1 MPEWTADLRARLSGL
16 GLTAAR
22 EAEIIEELSQH
33 LDDRYEELRASGS
46 SDADARRLAL
56 EDLSEREALA
66 QRMRALSQTHS
77 PAPIV
82 HGQPSKRRMHG
93 LWEDLRYAGRTMRK
107 QPGFTA
113 LVVLTLGLGSAVN
126 ATVFTIVNALVLR
139 PLPFADS
146 ERIVQLNV
154 RNVDNAEN
162 PISELSYPDYLEW
175 QTARRT
181 FEQMVATDERPV
193 DISGDQRSAAVAAAA
208 YVSWNTFSLVG
219 QRPEMGRDFTEGD
232 DRNGAPPVVMISG
245 TLWRVRYGS
254 DPAILGRTVRV
265 NGIPSTIVGV
275 MPQDVGFPYRAEIW
289 LPLAALPESERT
301 SRATRIIDGFGRL
314 RREATIEQATTE
326 LSGITASLAERY
338 PETNRKTAP
347 LVARFALDARFVR
360 VLVALLGA
368 VGFVLLI
375 ACANVANLLL
385 ARSADRSRD
394 ITLRLALGASRWRI
408 VRQLLVEGL
417 VLAGAGGLCGFAL
430 AQPGLQMFRNLP
442 AESAPPSWVQFT
454 MDVRVFAYLVALCV
468 GSALLCSLLP
478 AWQASRP
485 GLVTTLNDVSRGT
498 TGSRSRRRWMGTLV
512 VAQVALALVLLTG
525 AALMMQNLLGLLR
538 TDIGIESADLTQM
551 TLDLRRRGD
560 NEARRLLLLDQLE
573 DRLASNPG
581 VSAALVSEAPLG
593 GAAVRRLRLEGQ
605 ASSEPASLPVVSL
618 IGVGRNYFDVVRT
631 LVIEGRTLT
640 PDEVRRA
647 ADLVVVNERLARMH
661 FQDGSAIGKRILV
674 IDPGTPATTAG
685 DTRWMTVV
693 GVVGN
698 VRQRRLPTG
707 EFDPVVYRPYQVDSA
722 QTMAVVARST
732 SGPTT
737 AAAFVSEQV
746 RSLDADLPLLPATTV
761 DEALT
766 RQLWPQR
773 LFGSMFAAFASIA
786 MVLATCGLYG
796 VTAYAVSRRTREIGV
811 RVALGADTRA
821 VWWTIAGS
829 TLRQLAIG
837 LALGTAGA
845 AGVATIL
852 PAMLVG
858 TGGGANLLAF
868 TVVAVVLVVAGITAS
883 ALPARRALRLDPTIA
898 LQSE

>member
-1 MPEWTADLRARLSGL
+1 MPEWTADLRARLAEL
-16 GLTAAR
+16 RLTPAR

-46 SDADARRLAL
+46 SDTDARRIAL
-56 EDLSEREALA
+56 DELSETGELA
-66 QRMRALSQTHS
+66 QRMRTLSQARV
-77 PAPIV
+77 PAPLV
-82 HGQPSKRRMHG
+82 HGQASKRPMHG
-93 LWEDLRYAGRTMRK
+93 LWEDLRYAGRSMRK

-113 LVVLTLGLGSAVN
+113 IVVLTLGLGIAVN
-126 ATVFTIVNALVLR
+126 ATVFTIVNALILR

-146 ERIVQLNV
+146 DRIVQLNV
-154 RNVDNAEN
+154 LNMDNADN
-162 PISELSYPDYLEW
+162 PISELSYPDFQEW
-175 QTARRT
+175 QAARRT
-181 FEQMVATDERPV
+181 FEQMAATDERPV
-193 DISGDQRSAAVAAAA
+193 DISGDRRSAAVAAAA

-232 DRNGAPPVVMISG
+232 DRSGAPSVVMISG
-245 TLWRVRYGS
+245 TLWRVRYGA
-254 DPAILGRTVRV
+254 DPGILGRTVRV

-275 MPQDVGFPYRAEIW
+275 MPPDVGFPYRAEIW
-289 LPLAALPESERT
+289 LPLAALPETERT
-301 SRATRIIDGFGRL
+301 SRTTRILDGFGRL
-314 RREATIEQATTE
+314 RRDATIEQATTE
-326 LSGITASLAERY
+326 VSGITASLAERY

-347 LVARFALDARFVR
+347 LVERFALDARFVR
-360 VLVALLGA
+360 VLIALLGA

-394 ITLRLALGASRWRI
+394 VTLRLALGASRWRI

-417 VLAGAGGLCGFAL
+417 VLAVAGGVCGFAL
-430 AQPGLQMFRNLP
+430 AQPGLQMFRTLP

-454 MDVRVFAYLVALCV
+454 MDVRVFAYLLVLCV
-468 GSALLCSLLP
+468 GSALVCSLLP

-485 GLVTTLNDVSRGT
+485 GLVTTLNDVSRGS

-538 TDIGIESADLTQM
+538 TDVGIETASVTQM
-551 TLDLRRRGD
+551 TLDLRRRD
-560 NEARRLLLLDQLE
+560 YDDARRLLLLGQLE

-581 VSAALVSEAPLG
+581 VSAALASDAPLG
-593 GAAVRRLRLEGQ
+593 GAAVRRLRIEGQ
-605 ASSEPASLPVVSL
+605 TNSEPASLPLVSL
-618 IGVGRNYFDVVRT
+618 IGVGRNYFDVISAP
-631 LVIEGRTLT
+631 VIAGRTLT
-640 PDEVRRA
+640 PDEVRQA
-647 ADLVVVNERLARMH
+647 GDLVVVNERLARMH

-674 IDPGTPATTAG
+674 IDPSTPPATSG
-685 DTRWMTVV
+685 DIRWMTIV

-707 EFDPVVYRPYQVDSA
+707 EFDPVVYRSYAADPA

-737 AAAFVSEQV
+737 AAPFVSEQV

-786 MVLATCGLYG
+786 MLLATCGLYG

-821 VWWTIAGS
+821 VWWTITS
-829 TLRQLAIG
+829 TTLRQLAIG
-837 LALGTAGA
+837 LVLGAAGA
-845 AGVATIL
+845 AAVATIL

-858 TGGGANLLAF
+858 TGGRANLLAF
-868 TVVAVVLVVAGITAS
+868 TAVAVMLVGAGVAAS